1 MMVLRPLVNPI
12 SPILPMMLQSAVT
25 LDPKTENSMNL
36 PSLEITSKPWITDE
50 GCPEAS

>member
-1 MMVLRPLVNPI
+1 
-12 SPILPMMLQSAVT
+12 MMLQSAVT

-36 PSLEITSKPWITDE
+36 PNLAMMFKPWITDE